1 MSVFTVDINKI
12 LRDKAGDKARYVPGF
27 VVNWLKKIIHQDEIN
42 QFFVQEGDKQGVP
55 WLDDALEFL
64 DMTLHVEGRENLP
77 APDDGKHYTFVSN
90 HPLGGIDG
98 VAIGQVLGHQ
108 YNGHIKYI
116 VNDLLMNIHGLA
128 PFFIGVNKFGKQGHN
143 FAVQVD
149 EMFNSDNNVI
159 IFPADL
165 CSRRNNG
172 VIHDLPWK
180 KTFVSKSVET
190 HRDVVPMFF
199 EGQNSNF
206 FYRLANISKKLGIKF
221 NIAMLFLVDE
231 MFKNRGKTFTLHIG
245 KPIPWQT
252 FDSSK
257 THREWALYVED
268 IVYKIP
274 EKE

>member
-42 QFFVQEGDKQGVP
+42 QFFIQEGDKQGVP
-55 WLDDALEFL
+55 WLDDGLKFL

-108 YNGHIKYI
+108 YNGRIKYI

-274 EKE
+274 EKK

>member
-64 DMTLHVEGRENLP
+64 DMTLHVEGRENFP
-77 APDDGKHYTFVSN
+77 APDDEKRYTFVSN

>member
-77 APDDGKHYTFVSN
+77 APDDGKRYTFVSN

>member
-77 APDDGKHYTFVSN
+77 APDDEKRYTFVSN

-274 EKE
+274 EKK

>member
-77 APDDGKHYTFVSN
+77 APDDGKRYTFVSN

-108 YNGHIKYI
+108 YNGRIKYI

-274 EKE
+274 EKK

>member
-55 WLDDALEFL
+55 WLDDALKFL

-108 YNGHIKYI
+108 YNGRIKYI

-274 EKE
+274 EKK

>member
-12 LRDKAGDKARYVPGF
+12 IRDKAGDKARYVPGF

-42 QFFVQEGDKQGVP
+42 QFFIQEGDKQGVP
-55 WLDDALEFL
+55 WLDDGLKFL

-108 YNGHIKYI
+108 YNGRIKYI

-165 CSRRNNG
+165 CSRRTNG

-180 KTFVSKSVET
+180 KTFVSKSIET

-274 EKE
+274 EKK

>member
-1 MSVFTVDINKI
+1 
-12 LRDKAGDKARYVPGF
+12 
-27 VVNWLKKIIHQDEIN
+27 
-42 QFFVQEGDKQGVP
+42 
-55 WLDDALEFL
+55 
-64 DMTLHVEGRENLP
+64 MTLHVEGRKNLP

-108 YNGHIKYI
+108 YNGRIKYI

>member
-77 APDDGKHYTFVSN
+77 APDDGKRYTFVSN

-274 EKE
+274 EKK